1 MVFVLENNWWRRKIM
16 KALSIVFILLLGLLP
31 VKVSAGDFEQSS
43 NDSFNKDMQ
52 ALQNTMMN
60 DKEIMNL
67 ILTLQNNPDMKKI
80 LEDPDILNAVNSGDI
95 SALTANP
102 RFMELMNNQI
112 IKQIRQKVLDQ
123 WNSPR
128 FRTGHSDKEELWPSL
143 TIW

>member
-1 MVFVLENNWWRRKIM
+1 M

-31 VKVSAGDFEQSS
+31 IQVSAGDFEQSS
-43 NDSFNKDMQ
+43 KASFNKDMQ

-67 ILTLQNNPDMKKI
+67 ILALQNNPDMKKI

-102 RFMELMNNQI
+102 RFMKLMNNQI
-112 IKQIRQKVLDQ
+112 MKEIQQKVMGQ
-123 WNSPR
+123 
-128 FRTGHSDKEELWPSL
+128 
-143 TIW
+143 

>member
-1 MVFVLENNWWRRKIM
+1 M
-16 KALSIVFILLLGLLP
+16 KVLSIVFILLLGLLP

-67 ILTLQNNPDMKKI
+67 ILTLQNNPDLKKI

-123 WNSPR
+123 
-128 FRTGHSDKEELWPSL
+128 
-143 TIW
+143 